1 MKKLLCILCLL
12 GFTFQPLLSQEKP
25 KSELSVSFTTGLY
38 EARNAVGDGSGIKL
52 SYRTFFKNPKFQLER
67 NFLIA
72 DQKNGIANG
81 VRIEEFAAIT
91 AQVVVNYDFAKL
103 GPVRF
108 GLYAGPSISSAQG
121 TRRRGAIGNNGGF
134 EIREIKTNEF
144 YAALGFGLQLRV
156 GDYDSKYGLII
167 AVPNT
172 QLGTGYLYELT
183 FSTGVWLKL

>member
-1 MKKLLCILCLL
+1 MKQILCILFVLGLSSQSLL
-12 GFTFQPLLSQEKP
+12 AQEKP
-25 KSELSVSFTTGLY
+25 KSELAASFTTGLY

-72 DQKNGIANG
+72 NQRNGFANG

-91 AQVVVNYDFAKL
+91 AQVVVNYDFARL

-108 GLYAGPSISSAQG
+108 GLYAGPSISTAQG
-121 TRRRGAIGNNGGF
+121 TRRRGAIGTNGGF

-156 GDYDSKYGLII
+156 GDYDSKYGLMI

-172 QLGTGYLYELT
+172 QLGTGDLYELT
-183 FSTGVWLKL
+183 FSAGVWIKL